1 LHASSPLAVVA
12 NKITISREFFFFFF
26 FLILQKHYHKNLQF
40 NLQEKIPPNFLIFF
54 WLGFLFFC
62 AGYLFERSCLP
73 AGKLLRGRSSSTEV
87 EIMATTAVMVSC
99 NARMM
104 LMSYGNSLF
113 TPGALRSSSLVEAPV
128 YSSGSLASGSTRV
141 SMLGSVFKI
150 RKNLITSI
158 EHSRIQSG
166 KNRLRNCIVRASL
179 KGEGESRVRQ
189 QASEKAAAET
199 AGGSDAAAAAPP
211 PLRSSSSDADQVR
224 LPADA
229 AVYVDKS
236 VLDSFLDVARAGRT
250 ADDDDLVREED
261 DHAEEEAGGIAV
273 QQQELGR
280 SAEADTAAVSLG
292 NKPSEV
298 AQEKEGSGPYF
309 EDQELTASVLN
320 VASDAAVDNQP
331 EVDAEAERGAE
342 AIVDKFGGSA
352 GSSSKLLTQ
361 ANIEELAEVAARLES
376 QRASAGLETGSGR
389 QAGAAER
396 GGGAAKRRPSIEET
410 GKKIAAEVRQRV
422 EDLQGGV
429 DGVMEAGEYAKE
441 GLDKRIKVLNLA
453 AEEARETGTQAA
465 DIAAKGWGALAKRT
479 EDLVT
484 HLQKT
489 TTATQRSLNKNT
501 EVAKEQIE
509 QNVAEAYNKVG
520 ETRENINDLQ
530 SDLEQNLTEIQNKI
544 KQKVGEAQA
553 TYSKLLEDAKLA
565 VAAAE
570 QKTSNA
576 DQSKEDEDED
586 SSSSSSSS
594 SFTEA
599 AGTVSKMIS
608 HSYEDEVGNEQL
620 AEGLSRKELRNNIQ
634 QEESDAAA
642 RATNTDPVEIGR
654 DDEWGGK

>member
-1 LHASSPLAVVA
+1 
-12 NKITISREFFFFFF
+12 
-26 FLILQKHYHKNLQF
+26 
-40 NLQEKIPPNFLIFF
+40 
-54 WLGFLFFC
+54 
-62 AGYLFERSCLP
+62 
-73 AGKLLRGRSSSTEV
+73 
-87 EIMATTAVMVSC
+87 
-99 NARMM
+99 
-104 LMSYGNSLF
+104 
-113 TPGALRSSSLVEAPV
+113 
-128 YSSGSLASGSTRV
+128 
-141 SMLGSVFKI
+141 
-150 RKNLITSI
+150 
-158 EHSRIQSG
+158 
-166 KNRLRNCIVRASL
+166 
-179 KGEGESRVRQ
+179 VRQ
-189 QASEKAAAET
+189 QASEKAAVET
-199 AGGSDAAAAAPP
+199 AVGSDAAAAPPP

-250 ADDDDLVREED
+250 ADDEDLVREED

-298 AQEKEGSGPYF
+298 AQEEEGSGPYF
-309 EDQELTASVLN
+309 EDQELTASVLD

-429 DGVMEAGEYAKE
+429 DGVIEAGEYAKE

-489 TTATQRSLNKNT
+489 TTATQQSLNKNT

-509 QNVAEAYNKVG
+509 QNMAEAYNKVG

-570 QKTSNA
+570 QKSPNA
-576 DQSKEDEDED
+576 GQSKEDEDED
-586 SSSSSSSS
+586 SSSSS

-599 AGTVSKMIS
+599 AGTVSKMMS

-620 AEGLSRKELRNNIQ
+620 AEGSSRKELRNNIQ
-634 QEESDAAA
+634 QEQSDAAA
-642 RATNTDPVEIGR
+642 GATNTDPVEIGR

>member
-1 LHASSPLAVVA
+1 
-12 NKITISREFFFFFF
+12 
-26 FLILQKHYHKNLQF
+26 
-40 NLQEKIPPNFLIFF
+40 
-54 WLGFLFFC
+54 
-62 AGYLFERSCLP
+62 
-73 AGKLLRGRSSSTEV
+73 
-87 EIMATTAVMVSC
+87 MATTAVMVSC

-113 TPGALRSSSLVEAPV
+113 TPGAVRSSSLVEAPV
-128 YSSGSLASGSTRV
+128 YSSGSLACSSTRV

-150 RKNLITSI
+150 RKNLIISI

-179 KGEGESRVRQ
+179 KGDGESRVRR
-189 QASEKAAAET
+189 QASEKAAVET
-199 AGGSDAAAAAPP
+199 AGGSDAASGAPP
-211 PLRSSSSDADQVR
+211 PLRSNSSDADQVR

-236 VLDSFLDVARAGRT
+236 VLDSFLDLPRAGRT
-250 ADDDDLVREED
+250 ADDEGLVREED

-298 AQEKEGSGPYF
+298 AQEEEGSGPYF
-309 EDQELTASVLN
+309 EDQELTASVLD

-331 EVDAEAERGAE
+331 EVDAEAERDAE

-389 QAGAAER
+389 AAER
-396 GGGAAKRRPSIEET
+396 GGGAAKRRSSIEEA

-429 DGVMEAGEYAKE
+429 DGVVEAGEYAKE

-465 DIAAKGWGALAKRT
+465 DIAAKGWEALAKRT

-489 TTATQRSLNKNT
+489 TTATQQGLNKNA

-509 QNVAEAYNKVG
+509 QNMAEAYNKVG

-553 TYSKLLEDAKLA
+553 TYSKLLGDAKLA
-565 VAAAE
+565 VAVAE
-570 QKTSNA
+570 QKSPNA

-586 SSSSSSSS
+586 SSSSSS
-594 SFTEA
+594 FTEEA
-599 AGTVSKMIS
+599 ATVSKMMS
-608 HSYEDEVGNEQL
+608 HSYEDEDGNEQL
-620 AEGLSRKELRNNIQ
+620 AEGSSRKELKNNFQ
-634 QEESDAAA
+634 QEESNAAA
-642 RATNTDPVEIGR
+642 AGATNTDPVEIGR

>member
-1 LHASSPLAVVA
+1 
-12 NKITISREFFFFFF
+12 
-26 FLILQKHYHKNLQF
+26 
-40 NLQEKIPPNFLIFF
+40 
-54 WLGFLFFC
+54 
-62 AGYLFERSCLP
+62 
-73 AGKLLRGRSSSTEV
+73 
-87 EIMATTAVMVSC
+87 MATTAVMVSC

-113 TPGALRSSSLVEAPV
+113 TPGAVRSSSLVEAPV
-128 YSSGSLASGSTRV
+128 YSSGFVASSSTRV

-150 RKNLITSI
+150 RKNVITSI

-166 KNRLRNCIVRASL
+166 KNRLRSCIVRASL
-179 KGEGESRVRQ
+179 KGEGESRVRR
-189 QASEKAAAET
+189 QASEKAAVET
-199 AGGSDAAAAAPP
+199 AGGSDAAAAPPP

-250 ADDDDLVREED
+250 ADDEGIVSEED
-261 DHAEEEAGGIAV
+261 AGGIAV
-273 QQQELGR
+273 QGQESGR

-298 AQEKEGSGPYF
+298 AQKEEGSGPYF
-309 EDQELTASVLN
+309 EDQELKASVLD

-331 EVDAEAERGAE
+331 EVDAEAEREAE
-342 AIVDKFGGSA
+342 AMVEKFGGSA

-361 ANIEELAEVAARLES
+361 ANVEELAEVASRLES

-389 QAGAAER
+389 QAGAQER

-429 DGVMEAGEYAKE
+429 DGVLEAGEYAKE
-441 GLDKRIKVLNLA
+441 ELDKRIKVLNLA

-465 DIAAKGWGALAKRT
+465 DIAAKGWEALAKRT

-484 HLQKT
+484 RLQKT
-489 TTATQRSLNKNT
+489 TTATQQSLNKNA
-501 EVAKEQIE
+501 EVTKEQIE
-509 QNVAEAYNKVG
+509 QNMAEAYNKVG

-544 KQKVGEAQA
+544 KQKVGQAQA

-565 VAAAE
+565 VAAPE
-570 QKTSNA
+570 QKSPNA

-586 SSSSSSSS
+586 SSSSSS
-594 SFTEA
+594 FTEEA
-599 AGTVSKMIS
+599 ATVSKMMS

-620 AEGLSRKELRNNIQ
+620 AEGSSRKELRNNFQ

-642 RATNTDPVEIGR
+642 GATNTDPVEIGR

>member
-1 LHASSPLAVVA
+1 
-12 NKITISREFFFFFF
+12 
-26 FLILQKHYHKNLQF
+26 
-40 NLQEKIPPNFLIFF
+40 
-54 WLGFLFFC
+54 
-62 AGYLFERSCLP
+62 
-73 AGKLLRGRSSSTEV
+73 
-87 EIMATTAVMVSC
+87 MATTAVMVSC

-104 LMSYGNSLF
+104 LMSYGNSLL
-113 TPGALRSSSLVEAPV
+113 TPGAVRSSSLVEARV

-141 SMLGSVFKI
+141 SMLGSVFRI

-179 KGEGESRVRQ
+179 KGEGESRVRR
-189 QASEKAAAET
+189 QASEKAEVET
-199 AGGSDAAAAAPP
+199 AGGSDSAAAAAPP

-236 VLDSFLDVARAGRT
+236 VLDSFLDLARAGRT
-250 ADDDDLVREED
+250 ADDEGLVREED

-298 AQEKEGSGPYF
+298 AQEEEGSGPYF
-309 EDQELTASVLN
+309 EDQELTASVLD
-320 VASDAAVDNQP
+320 VASDAAVDNQQ
-331 EVDAEAERGAE
+331 EVDAEAEREAE

-396 GGGAAKRRPSIEET
+396 GGGAAKRRSSIEET

-429 DGVMEAGEYAKE
+429 DGVVEAGEYAKE

-489 TTATQRSLNKNT
+489 TTATQQSLNKNA

-509 QNVAEAYNKVG
+509 QNMAEAYNKVG

-553 TYSKLLEDAKLA
+553 TYSKLLGDAKLA

-570 QKTSNA
+570 QKSPNA

-586 SSSSSSSS
+586 SSSSSS
-594 SFTEA
+594 FTEEA
-599 AGTVSKMIS
+599 ATVSKMMS
-608 HSYEDEVGNEQL
+608 HSYEDEDGNEQL
-620 AEGLSRKELRNNIQ
+620 AVGSSRKELKNNFQ

-642 RATNTDPVEIGR
+642 GATNTDPVEIGR

>member
-1 LHASSPLAVVA
+1 
-12 NKITISREFFFFFF
+12 
-26 FLILQKHYHKNLQF
+26 
-40 NLQEKIPPNFLIFF
+40 
-54 WLGFLFFC
+54 
-62 AGYLFERSCLP
+62 
-73 AGKLLRGRSSSTEV
+73 
-87 EIMATTAVMVSC
+87 MATTAVMVSC

-113 TPGALRSSSLVEAPV
+113 TPGAVRSSSLVEAPV

-141 SMLGSVFKI
+141 STLGSVFKI

-189 QASEKAAAET
+189 QASEKAAVET
-199 AGGSDAAAAAPP
+199 AVGSDAAAAPPP

-250 ADDDDLVREED
+250 ADDEDLVREED

-298 AQEKEGSGPYF
+298 AQEEEGSGPYF
-309 EDQELTASVLN
+309 EDQELTASVLD

-429 DGVMEAGEYAKE
+429 DGVIEAGEYAKE

-489 TTATQRSLNKNT
+489 TTATQQSLNKNT

-509 QNVAEAYNKVG
+509 QNMAEAYNKVG

-570 QKTSNA
+570 QKSPNA
-576 DQSKEDEDED
+576 GQSKEDEDED
-586 SSSSSSSS
+586 SSSSS

-599 AGTVSKMIS
+599 AGTVSKMMS

-620 AEGLSRKELRNNIQ
+620 AEGSSRKELRNNIQ
-634 QEESDAAA
+634 QEQSDAAA
-642 RATNTDPVEIGR
+642 GATNTDPVEIGR

>member
-1 LHASSPLAVVA
+1 
-12 NKITISREFFFFFF
+12 
-26 FLILQKHYHKNLQF
+26 
-40 NLQEKIPPNFLIFF
+40 
-54 WLGFLFFC
+54 
-62 AGYLFERSCLP
+62 
-73 AGKLLRGRSSSTEV
+73 
-87 EIMATTAVMVSC
+87 MATTAVMVSC
-99 NARMM
+99 NARIM

-113 TPGALRSSSLVEAPV
+113 TPGAVRSSSLVEAPV
-128 YSSGSLASGSTRV
+128 YSSGSFASGSTRV

-166 KNRLRNCIVRASL
+166 KNRLRNCVVRASL
-179 KGEGESRVRQ
+179 KGEGESRVRR
-189 QASEKAAAET
+189 QASEKAAVET
-199 AGGSDAAAAAPP
+199 AGGSDAAAAPAPP

-224 LPADA
+224 LPTDA
-229 AVYVDKS
+229 AAYVDKS
-236 VLDSFLDVARAGRT
+236 VLDSFLDMARAGKT
-250 ADDDDLVREED
+250 ADDDADLVREED

-298 AQEKEGSGPYF
+298 AQEEEGSGPYF
-309 EDQELTASVLN
+309 EDQELKASVLD

-331 EVDAEAERGAE
+331 EVDAEAEREAE
-342 AIVDKFGGSA
+342 AMVEKFGGSA

-389 QAGAAER
+389 QAGVAER
-396 GGGAAKRRPSIEET
+396 GGGGAAKRRPSIEET

-429 DGVMEAGEYAKE
+429 DGVVEAGEYAKE
-441 GLDKRIKVLNLA
+441 ELDKRIKVLNLA

-465 DIAAKGWGALAKRT
+465 DIAAKGWEALAKRT

-489 TTATQRSLNKNT
+489 TTTTQQSLNKNA

-509 QNVAEAYNKVG
+509 QNMAEAYNKVG

-530 SDLEQNLTEIQNKI
+530 SDLGQNLTEIQNKI

-553 TYSKLLEDAKLA
+553 TYSKLFEDAKLA

-570 QKTSNA
+570 QKSPNA

-586 SSSSSSSS
+586 S
-594 SFTEA
+594 FTEEA
-599 AGTVSKMIS
+599 ATVSKMMS

-620 AEGLSRKELRNNIQ
+620 AEGSSRKELRNNFQ

-642 RATNTDPVEIGR
+642 GATNTDPVEIGR

>member
-1 LHASSPLAVVA
+1 
-12 NKITISREFFFFFF
+12 
-26 FLILQKHYHKNLQF
+26 
-40 NLQEKIPPNFLIFF
+40 
-54 WLGFLFFC
+54 
-62 AGYLFERSCLP
+62 
-73 AGKLLRGRSSSTEV
+73 
-87 EIMATTAVMVSC
+87 MATTAVMVSC

-113 TPGALRSSSLVEAPV
+113 TPGAVRSSSLVEAPV
-128 YSSGSLASGSTRV
+128 YSSSSLAPGSTRV

-179 KGEGESRVRQ
+179 KGDGESRVRR
-189 QASEKAAAET
+189 QASEKAAVET
-199 AGGSDAAAAAPP
+199 AGGSDAASGAPP

-236 VLDSFLDVARAGRT
+236 VLDSFLDLARAGRT
-250 ADDDDLVREED
+250 ADDEGLVREED

-298 AQEKEGSGPYF
+298 AQEEEGSGPYF
-309 EDQELTASVLN
+309 EDQELTASVLD

-331 EVDAEAERGAE
+331 EVDAEAEREAE

-396 GGGAAKRRPSIEET
+396 GGGAAKRRSSIEET

-429 DGVMEAGEYAKE
+429 DGVVEAGEYAKE

-489 TTATQRSLNKNT
+489 TTATQQSLNKNA

-509 QNVAEAYNKVG
+509 QNMAEAYNKVG

-553 TYSKLLEDAKLA
+553 TYSKLLGDAKLA

-570 QKTSNA
+570 QKSPNA
-576 DQSKEDEDED
+576 DQSKEDED
-586 SSSSSSSS
+586 SSSSSSS
-594 SFTEA
+594 FTEEA
-599 AGTVSKMIS
+599 ATVSKMMS

-620 AEGLSRKELRNNIQ
+620 AEGSSRKELRNNFQ

-642 RATNTDPVEIGR
+642 GATNTDPVEIGR